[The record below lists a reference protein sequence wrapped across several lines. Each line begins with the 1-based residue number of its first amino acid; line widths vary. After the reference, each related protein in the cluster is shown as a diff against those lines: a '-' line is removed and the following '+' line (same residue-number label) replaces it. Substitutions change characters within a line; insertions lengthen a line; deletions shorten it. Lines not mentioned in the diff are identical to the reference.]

1 MNGPIRPVEVYL
13 PFLVYGLTNVTTWV
27 YIYGMHKKT
36 KRKYPLS
43 ELGAKV
49 AVREAKA
56 QFSALVERAAAGEE
70 IVITWHGRPRARL
83 LPLAEERGT
92 LRVDREWLDT
102 MRVSGSETPAANM
115 VRADRDNRG

>member
-1 MNGPIRPVEVYL
+1 MNMKAKS
-13 PFLVYGLTNVTTWV
+13 N
-27 YIYGMHKKT
+27 
-36 KRKYPLS
+36 YPLS
-43 ELGAKV
+43 ELGATV

-83 LPLAEERGT
+83 LPLAEERGI

-102 MRVSGSETPAANM
+102 MRVSGPETLAENM